1 MINYIVVSVVS
12 GILFGI
18 LGGLINA
25 NPIAKK
31 LLEVYKPIVKSS
43 VNVAAG
49 MMIDLAY
56 GLRMLQEK

>member
-18 LGGLINA
+18 LDGLINA

-31 LLEVYKPIVKSS
+31 LLEVYKPVAKSS
-43 VNVAAG
+43 VNVATG